1 LCCAGKTASSV
12 VSTVILTFER
22 LSLGEAF
29 FVSSPLVLL
38 RL

>member
-29 FVSSPLVLL
+29 LFLAH
-38 RL
+38 